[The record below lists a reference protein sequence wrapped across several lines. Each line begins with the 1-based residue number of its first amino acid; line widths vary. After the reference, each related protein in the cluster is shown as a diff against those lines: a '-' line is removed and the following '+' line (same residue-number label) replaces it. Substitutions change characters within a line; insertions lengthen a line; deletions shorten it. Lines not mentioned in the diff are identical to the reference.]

1 MGEMIALICFVQT
14 GRSLFAGPQKSSKT
28 SNGALSALMRSHS
41 GLFLAGKVS
50 HGHAIPLDGPPPFR
64 RPMRSG
70 LDRHH
75 LMGVAGPLPRRSKV
89 YCCSLPLACVL
100 RTSPTAM
107 NISTARIVSPTIIAL
122 LQVLP
127 SVIVW
132 PRQKL
137 SRANGVHPS
146 RNLSTARP
154 KRRAYRLAGGGNE

>member
-50 HGHAIPLDGPPPFR
+50 HGHAIPLDGPPTFR

-107 NISTARIVSPTIIAL
+107 NVSTARIVSPTIIAL
-122 LQVLP
+122 LHVPAQLDCMPVA
-127 SVIVW
+127 
-132 PRQKL
+132 KAF
-137 SRANGVHPS
+137 RAETVPI
-146 RNLSTARP
+146 RI
-154 KRRAYRLAGGGNE
+154 EV